1 MSQRPRVLD
10 PRAWLLAAGLVL
22 ALLLAACGSGD
33 DSGGTPTASPATSLS
48 ASPLAGLQP
57 LEVVRATLDAINRT
71 DLDLAYSYLSQDAQE
86 EVSLNDAR
94 RVITGLKVAGIKL
107 AVTID
112 KAGDPVVSGD
122 FAEVPLTLTVE
133 LGETKIPVEDES
145 SLVRENGE
153 WRISDHFVQTA
164 LSAVGLASPLGKAV
178 RELDGKN
185 CAAGDPM
192 EGVYA
197 PARLKILDP
206 CLTVSGV
213 VRDDIEHA
221 EDGDVTF
228 GLYLSDADKTKLIN
242 GVNVAN
248 YDSALHI
255 EIVPEDQARVAT
267 PKPGDHITVTGPWVT
282 DLVHGHNEIHP
293 AYKIVPAAQ

>member
-1 MSQRPRVLD
+1 MSKRIRSPHLS
-10 PRAWLLAAGLVL
+10 AWLLAGVL
-22 ALLLAACGSGD
+22 AFAVLLAACGSGD
-33 DSGGTPTASPATSLS
+33 DSKGTPTPSPATSLS
-48 ASPLAGLQP
+48 ASPVAGLQP
-57 LEVVRATLDAINRT
+57 LEVVRATLDAINQA
-71 DLDLAYSYLSQDAQE
+71 DLDLAYSYLSQDARKA
-86 EVSLNDAR
+86 VSLDDAR
-94 RVITGLKVAGIKL
+94 RVITGLKLAGVTL

-112 KAGDPVVSGD
+112 KAGDPVISGD
-122 FAEVPLTLTVE
+122 FAEVPLTLTVQ
-133 LGETKIPVEDES
+133 LSDAKVPVEDES
-145 SLVRENGE
+145 SLLRENGE

-164 LSAVGLASPLGKAV
+164 LAAVHLATPLGKGP
-178 RELDGKN
+178 RELDDKG

-221 EDGDVTF
+221 EDGDITF
-228 GLYLSDADKTKLIN
+228 GLYLSDADKARLIN
-242 GVNVAN
+242 EVNVAN

-255 EIVPEDQARVAT
+255 EIVPEDQARVKT